1 MQGFSRNKD
10 IILVKRN
17 KEKGFAIT
25 EKPKKVCGMEKS
37 QETLPS
43 NSINKLA
50 IQPLVWNI
58 STKICNLAKHVAK
71 LLSPLSQT
79 YALLIA
85 QNSS

>member
-1 MQGFSRNKD
+1 
-10 IILVKRN
+10 
-17 KEKGFAIT
+17 
-25 EKPKKVCGMEKS
+25 MEKI

-43 NSINKLA
+43 NSINKLP
-50 IQPLVWNI
+50 IQPLVSNI

>member
-1 MQGFSRNKD
+1 
-10 IILVKRN
+10 
-17 KEKGFAIT
+17 
-25 EKPKKVCGMEKS
+25 MEKI

-43 NSINKLA
+43 NSINKLP
-50 IQPLVWNI
+50 IQPLVSNI

-85 QNSS
+85 QNSSQNKLKTKKFQMIMRRYRLMIKHYSQAFP